1 MKDSGIEWIG
11 EIPEDWEAI
20 KMRNLGMFSSSGI
33 DKLIN
38 PDEPMVKIINYTDV
52 YGNKSLILNNKDY
65 MIVSASEEKINKH
78 SVNEGDLI
86 FTPSSETIEDIGVS
100 ALVNENLKNT
110 AFSYHVLRFQFNRNV
125 VKNYKKYI
133 CNNHYVQNIFSSK
146 ATGSIRKTLKRD
158 DFKEL
163 VVLLPQFQEQQAIA
177 NFLDQKVSEI
187 DHILKKTRESIEE
200 YKKYK
205 QSLITEAVTKGLNP
219 DVEMKDSGIEW
230 IGEIPKHWEM
240 VRIKTLFQEINERN
254 LDDENAI
261 LLSLFTALGVK
272 PRSEMEDKGNKSSTV
287 INYKVVK
294 KGDVIVNKLLAWMG
308 AIAYSDYNGV
318 TSPDYDVYRSF
329 PEANVVQDYYN
340 QYFRFTNFKDDCYK
354 YGRGIMMMRWRTYP
368 DQFKGIFVVNPPQKE
383 QFEIVEYLEEKV
395 MEIDSLISQKEALLS
410 ELETYKKSLIYECVT
425 GKREVD

>member
-1 MKDSGIEWIG
+1 MKDSGIKWIG

-187 DHILKKTRESIEE
+187 DHILEKTRESIEE

-230 IGEIPKHWEM
+230 IGEIPKHWE
-240 VRIKTLFQEINERN
+240 
-254 LDDENAI
+254 
-261 LLSLFTALGVK
+261 
-272 PRSEMEDKGNKSSTV
+272 
-287 INYKVVK
+287 VK
-294 KGDVIVNKLLAWMG
+294 KIKYIFEILKRISGQLGYDVLSITQQGLKVKDITSNDGQLS
-308 AIAYSDYNGV
+308 SDYSKYQFVYKGDFAMNHMDLLTGWIDLSEHDGV
-318 TSPDYDVYRSF
+318 TSPDYRVFRMKQCVNYSK
-329 PEANVVQDYYN
+329 EYYKN
-340 QYFRFTNFKDDCYK
+340 IFQICYTNRIFYGLGQGVSNLGRWRLQTEPFTNFYLPVP
-354 YGRGIMMMRWRTYP
+354 T
-368 DQFKGIFVVNPPQKE
+368 FEEQKE
-383 QFEIVEYLEEKV
+383 IANFIHRKCT
-395 MEIDSLISQKEALLS
+395 EIDSLISQKEALLS
-410 ELETYKKSLIYECVT
+410 DLELYKKSLIYECVT